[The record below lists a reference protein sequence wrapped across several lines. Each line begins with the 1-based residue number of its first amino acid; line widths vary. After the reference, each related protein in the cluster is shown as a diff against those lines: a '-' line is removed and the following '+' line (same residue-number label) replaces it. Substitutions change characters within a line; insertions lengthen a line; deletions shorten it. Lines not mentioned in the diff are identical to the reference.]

1 MTNKGHGI
9 KKLLTKEMFKER
21 KREREKE
28 RKRERE
34 KERKREREKERKR
47 ERADKL
53 LHFAILNKKLS
64 KVHPHVMTKLFLQQ
78 LEEEGVEIND
88 PFKIVLLSFLF

>member
-1 MTNKGHGI
+1 M
-9 KKLLTKEMFKER
+9 KKNRSGGEKERQRDREKERQREREIER
-21 KREREKE
+21 KRDREKE

-34 KERKREREKERKR
+34 
-47 ERADKL
+47 DKL

-78 LEEEGVEIND
+78 LKRREREEGVEIND
-88 PFKIVLLSFLF
+88 PCKIVLLSFLF